1 MTDSCQLRP
10 ARRAPRV
17 RLRGSIS
24 AIIQLEN
31 GRQLPAAL
39 HQLSLTGG
47 LLEVANYLEE
57 RTPVSLAIPIGSSV
71 VRPQAEMLFPMWG
84 AYGYLQPFRFTNLW
98 AEERQ
103 VLEMEITKLL
113 KQTVAR
119 STVGRG
125 SGLQPP
131 HFYLES
137 S

>member
-1 MTDSCQLRP
+1 MVIDSSQLRP

-57 RTPVSLAIPIGSSV
+57 RTPVGLAIPIGSSV

-84 AYGYLQPFRFTNLW
+84 AYGYLQPFRFTNHW

-103 VLEMEITKLL
+103 ILEMEITRLL
-113 KQTVAR
+113 KQTVVR

-125 SGLQPP
+125 SGLQSPR
-131 HFYLES
+131 FYLE
-137 S
+137 